1 MTPRDGNVTE
11 ILRPGKRGRWQS
23 EQVSQRGCDLMKCR
37 GGFSALQF
45 KVDMSPVAA
54 GGRGFA
60 HALCK
65 DTRNKLKLKHGSR
78 AVISGV
84 ISETGVLRRGV
95 TVRVNSLQ
103 VRSQD
108 WKIIAGR

>member
-1 MTPRDGNVTE
+1 MLMCPLQRHPQQKTASGNC
-11 ILRPGKRGRWQS
+11 LGALF
-23 EQVSQRGCDLMKCR
+23 EQVPHQSLPVSLTNCP
-37 GGFSALQF
+37 
-45 KVDMSPVAA
+45 KV
-54 GGRGFA
+54 
-60 HALCK
+60 
-65 DTRNKLKLKHGSR
+65 KLKHGSR

-108 WKIIAGR
+108 WKIITGRWTLIGDKEETAGGTGCMRMTMNQ

>member
-1 MTPRDGNVTE
+1 MSIDADKVSWKMTPRKGNVTE

-60 HALCK
+60 HVPSAK
-65 DTRNKLKLKHGSR
+65 TPATEDSERKLPRCTFRAGPPSIPSR
-78 AVISGV
+78 ESN
-84 ISETGVLRRGV
+84 ELP
-95 TVRVNSLQ
+95 
-103 VRSQD
+103 
-108 WKIIAGR
+108 